1 MSKIKELQLS
11 SDIRGIAIAT
21 KEFDATLTVEESRL
35 IASAFVKWLQKR
47 YPSKKITEL
56 IIGIGRDSRISGPE
70 LTKEFI
76 KVLSAFGVHVIDFE
90 MATTP
95 SMFMATQFEEFNCDA
110 TVMFTASHLPYYYNG
125 LKFFTREGG
134 LESSDIRDI
143 IALVDEKEELPQGS
157 VSTIEVK
164 SIFERYSRHLV
175 ELIRKGSQSEKEKPL
190 EGLHIIVDAGNGAG
204 GFFAKSVLEELG
216 AKTEGSQFL
225 DPDGAFPNHI
235 PNPDN
240 KEAMES
246 IKKQVLA
253 VNADYGVIFDTDVD
267 RAAVVTGSEE
277 LLNRNNLIAVLS
289 VIVISEHPGT
299 TIVTN
304 SPTTEHLKKFIM
316 KLGGHQYRYIS
327 GYRNVINKAIE
338 LNNQGIDCQ
347 LAIETSGHAAFKENY
362 FLDDGAYVVAKILM
376 LLPRLVA
383 KGETLDSLIKKL
395 VQPKEVVEVRFKI
408 ETEDFKAKGL
418 EVIKE
423 FPDLI
428 PKDWVVNPENEE
440 GVRIDFK
447 GEYGDGWLLLRMSLH
462 EPLLVLQI
470 ENDMVG
476 YQTKI
481 LKTINKILNRY
492 PELNRNRL
500 EALL

>member
-1 MSKIKELQLS
+1 
-11 SDIRGIAIAT
+11 
-21 KEFDATLTVEESRL
+21 
-35 IASAFVKWLQKR
+35 
-47 YPSKKITEL
+47 
-56 IIGIGRDSRISGPE
+56 
-70 LTKEFI
+70 
-76 KVLSAFGVHVIDFE
+76 
-90 MATTP
+90 
-95 SMFMATQFEEFNCDA
+95 
-110 TVMFTASHLPYYYNG
+110 MFTASHLPYYYNG

-143 IALVDEKEELPQGS
+143 ISLVDEKEGIPQGT

-164 SIFERYSRHLV
+164 SIFERYSHHLV

-204 GFFAKSVLEELG
+204 GFFVKSVLEELG
-216 AKTEGSQFL
+216 AETEGSQFL
-225 DPDGAFPNHI
+225 DPDGTFPNHI

-246 IKKQVLA
+246 IKNQVLA

-267 RAAVVTGSEE
+267 RAAVVTGSGE

-289 VIVISEHPGT
+289 VIAISEHLGT

-316 KLGGHQYRYIS
+316 DLGGRQYRHIS

-383 KGETLDSLIKKL
+383 QGDTLDTLIKKL

-408 ETEDFKAKGL
+408 ETEDFKTKGI
-418 EVIKE
+418 EVIKD
-423 FPDLI
+423 FPNWI

-447 GEYGDGWLLLRMSLH
+447 GEYGNGWLLLRMSLH

-481 LKTINKILNRY
+481 LKTMNNILNRY
-492 PELNRNRL
+492 PELNQNKL
-500 EALL
+500 EAML